1 MLFVSLNA
9 TLQTLAETVRGASGL
24 CCRAPTQFAAG
35 LGGHVPVKGV
45 ASGGCIRRVNTSTAV
60 LSKLDTLSCARVH
73 GLRTSPLSS
82 HTASTLSASGL
93 AIARCVRVGCA
104 PGARR
109 RDCRLYQRIAI
120 ALTSIRARVHAHVS

>member
-35 LGGHVPVKGV
+35 LGGHVPVKGA

-60 LSKLDTLSCARVH
+60 LSIGHAVMCSCARP
-73 GLRTSPLSS
+73 TYI
-82 HTASTLSASGL
+82 TAQL
-93 AIARCVRVGCA
+93 A
-104 PGARR
+104 
-109 RDCRLYQRIAI
+109 Y
-120 ALTSIRARVHAHVS
+120 S